1 MAAKSYMP
9 TSYSWFTP
17 TAAYVHL
24 PFCAHHCG
32 YCDFAVAVGQDDRRG
47 DYLRALAAE
56 LRRLETPRAVDTLF
70 FGGGTPTYLTTRE
83 LQTCLGDVLGWFR
96 LNPGHEFSVEANPG
110 TLDADKAKLLA
121 EHGVTRVS
129 LGCQSFDEGV
139 LRVLERDH
147 RPADVFRAIDV
158 LRKHDVTLSLDL
170 IFGVPGQT
178 AALWD
183 ADLSQVLALAPD
195 GIATYGLTYEKGTR
209 LWKQQRDGQVQ
220 PVGEDSELAFY
231 ERAMDRLGEA
241 GFVQY
246 ELSNFARPGRACR
259 HNQAYWANDAHFGF
273 GMGAAEYVDGVRRL
287 NTRDLS
293 GYVRKALAG
302 GSTAFQTERLSPR
315 DRALETIGQNLR
327 RLRGIER
334 DDFRLRTGFALD
346 DLAADAIA
354 KMTAL
359 ELIEDDGE
367 RVRLAPRQVRRRQ
380 RHRRVLEARRDTG

>member
-1 MAAKSYMP
+1 MP
-9 TSYSWFTP
+9 TSYPWLTP

-32 YCDFAVAVGQDDRRG
+32 YCDFAVAVGMDERRG

-56 LRRLETPRAVDTLF
+56 LTRLQAPRPVDTLF

-83 LQTCLGDVLGWFR
+83 LETCLADVLRWLP

-110 TLDADKAKLLA
+110 TLDADKVKLLA

-129 LGCQSFDEGV
+129 LGCQSFDEST
-139 LRVLERDH
+139 LRVLERNH
-147 RPADVFRAIDV
+147 RPADVGRSIDL
-158 LRKHDVTLSLDL
+158 LRNCDLALSLDL

-178 AALWD
+178 AAMWD
-183 ADLSQVLALAPD
+183 ADLSQVLAFEPD

-209 LWKQQRDGQVQ
+209 LWKQERAGQVQ
-220 PVGEDSELAFY
+220 PVGEDFELAFY

-241 GFVQY
+241 GYLQY
-246 ELSNFARPGRACR
+246 ELSNFARPARECR

-273 GMGAAEYVDGVRRL
+273 GMGAAEYVDGERRL

-302 GSTAFQTERLSPR
+302 ESTAFQTERLPPR
-315 DRALETIGQNLR
+315 ERALETIGQNLR

-334 DDFRLRTGFALD
+334 ADFRMRTGFDLDRFVPEALARMSSLGMID
-346 DLAADAIA
+346 
-354 KMTAL
+354 
-359 ELIEDDGE
+359 DDGE
-367 RVRLAPRQVRRRQ
+367 RAQLTRRGKC
-380 RHRRVLEARRDTG
+380 VADSVIAEFWKTGIKDEG